1 MKTALKNALI
11 LSTVLMA
18 SVPAMANDL
27 STPLTLGDQFALRSY
42 TGQAIGTVLADV
54 VKAESVGMAANTSSI
69 CSSLVGGAASGF
81 VAKKPGGLRVST
93 MAKPD
98 DAAATFASLKDQAA
112 IAILFGGQVPPEEN
126 AAMVKALLTEMAR
139 ANYSGPVFL
148 HAAVFGGKMAEK
160 AAVAD
165 PAIEKYLAAKQN
177 VFAVTV
183 NAEGGKALIHQ
194 VAFKNGMQ
202 SSAKVVFEAPM
213 NDQWL
218 TLFKRSLIKRS

>member
-1 MKTALKNALI
+1 MKNALKNAFV
-11 LSTVLMA
+11 LSAVLMS

-27 STPLTLGDQFALRSY
+27 STPLNLGDQFALRGY

-54 VKAESVGMAANTSSI
+54 VKTESVGMAANTSSI

-98 DAAATFASLKDQAA
+98 EAAATFASLKDQAA
-112 IAILFGGQVPPEEN
+112 IAILFGGQVSPEEN
-126 AAMVKALLTEMAR
+126 AAMVQALLSEMAR

-160 AAVAD
+160 AAMAD

-177 VFAVTV
+177 VYAISV
-183 NAEGGKALIHQ
+183 NPTSAKALVHQ
-194 VAFKNGMQ
+194 VGFKGGTQ
-202 SSAKVVFEAPM
+202 SSTQVVFEMPM

-218 TLFKRSLIKRS
+218 TLVKRSLIKRG